1 MGNLGVGAS
10 VHMGKKLLR
19 SSQSA
24 PDENTVLHAAHP
36 GKVFQEKAEIQIFMS
51 NYQIN
56 FLNVG
61 LWKLNKTQLR
71 IAFSYWS
78 LVAIFKAIG

>member
-1 MGNLGVGAS
+1 MG
-10 VHMGKKLLR
+10 
-19 SSQSA
+19 SSGEPGGWGICPHGEEATQVQPAA

-61 LWKLNKTQLR
+61 L
-71 IAFSYWS
+71 
-78 LVAIFKAIG
+78 